1 MLLLPAAFPAAAQAH
16 ANLLRTD
23 PAAGSVV
30 ANAPAQ
36 IVLHFDQQVRDVAS
50 TVTNDQGDTVT
61 SSPAHT
67 AAGDVRALV
76 IPLRSGLPDGDYT
89 VRWRIVSTDGH
100 IISGVFAIGIG
111 AGRPPPQAAE
121 VQTAALDWPFLI
133 ARFAYFCGLAL
144 VIGGVVFRAVVWRP
158 VVATLEGQPR
168 AMADLRERIRATQL
182 FTIAAVLML
191 AGGWAALTRQ
201 GAEVAGVSFWEAFDH
216 RGPVAS
222 AIQATRFGREFGRGI
237 DLAAIFCVCAASAFA
252 IVRRSRLGAAA
263 LAVPAVVLGVW
274 TIIVPGLSGHA
285 GDPGRGA
292 LTITVDALHVAAA
305 AVWIGGLAQLVVVVP
320 HATRGLA
327 DAARD
332 RARRQALGRFSTLAL
347 GSVIV
352 IAVTGGAR
360 ALWEVGA
367 VSQVW
372 STGYGRT
379 LIVKSVLFAGL
390 IALGYRNRHA
400 LDRFTEVRRRAVAE
414 LALLAG
420 VLAAVSLLTDLQ
432 PANAPGFAAAAA
444 TAPAGGPALIP
455 LSRGAQLALWPGV
468 SGPNVIAVRAREKA
482 RSIQALIGGR
492 TLTLDRAPDGTF
504 VGTAPAL
511 AAGRHSILI
520 TAGTRT
526 WAASA
531 QIGPAKRVPQPPAAP
546 LRTGPVAAEQASD
559 IAVGLQ
565 RTSPTDARVTLL
577 APSGASLPSTLVLVD
592 GHVAFPCTGVQG
604 VCFTAAVPHG
614 PRPVPVQV
622 RRPGRPPVTA
632 TVQLPPA
639 RAPDGSRILQ
649 QATQNFRDLH
659 SLRVLN
665 ILESS
670 PGHAVTTHFT
680 VQAPDRLAFAVR
692 GGASARIIGT
702 TRWDRQPGRD
712 WVRSEAPRS
721 TVPDAFWAPGAEAV
735 YVAGQD
741 RTTSV
746 LTLVLANGP
755 TFFRLWVDRATQQVV
770 RLRMITAAHFM
781 SEREYDQNRA
791 PPVVPP
797 A

>member
-1 MLLLPAAFPAAAQAH
+1 M
-16 ANLLRTD
+16 
-23 PAAGSVV
+23 
-30 ANAPAQ
+30 
-36 IVLHFDQQVRDVAS
+36 
-50 TVTNDQGDTVT
+50 
-61 SSPAHT
+61 
-67 AAGDVRALV
+67 
-76 IPLRSGLPDGDYT
+76 
-89 VRWRIVSTDGH
+89 
-100 IISGVFAIGIG
+100 
-111 AGRPPPQAAE
+111 
-121 VQTAALDWPFLI
+121 
-133 ARFAYFCGLAL
+133 
-144 VIGGVVFRAVVWRP
+144 
-158 VVATLEGQPR
+158 
-168 AMADLRERIRATQL
+168 
-182 FTIAAVLML
+182 
-191 AGGWAALTRQ
+191 
-201 GAEVAGVSFWEAFDH
+201 
-216 RGPVAS
+216 
-222 AIQATRFGREFGRGI
+222 
-237 DLAAIFCVCAASAFA
+237 CAASAFA
-252 IVRRSRLGAAA
+252 IVRRSRLGRS
-263 LAVPAVVLGVW
+263 LRWPSRRSSLGVW

-432 PANAPGFAAAAA
+432 PANTPGFAAAAA

-455 LSRGAQLALWPGV
+455 LSRGAQLALWPGLA
-468 SGPNVIAVRAREKA
+468 GPNVIAVRAREKA

-531 QIGPAKRVPQPPAAP
+531 QIGPAKRVPRPPAAP

-559 IAVGLQ
+559 VAVGLQ

-577 APSGASLPSTLVLVD
+577 APSGASLPTALVLVD
-592 GHVAFPCTGVQG
+592 GHVAFPCTGSPGG
-604 VCFTAAVPHG
+604 VLH
-614 PRPVPVQV
+614 
-622 RRPGRPPVTA
+622 RR
-632 TVQLPPA
+632 
-639 RAPDGSRILQ
+639 RAPRASPRSGAGAAAGAPAGHGHRAAPAGPGSR
-649 QATQNFRDLH
+649 
-659 SLRVLN
+659 RVTPPRRRQRRTSAASTACACST
-665 ILESS
+665 SS
-670 PGHAVTTHFT
+670 S
-680 VQAPDRLAFAVR
+680 RRR
-692 GGASARIIGT
+692 GT
-702 TRWDRQPGRD
+702 P
-712 WVRSEAPRS
+712 
-721 TVPDAFWAPGAEAV
+721 
-735 YVAGQD
+735 
-741 RTTSV
+741 
-746 LTLVLANGP
+746 
-755 TFFRLWVDRATQQVV
+755 
-770 RLRMITAAHFM
+770 
-781 SEREYDQNRA
+781 
-791 PPVVPP
+791 
-797 A
+797 

>member
-1 MLLLPAAFPAAAQAH
+1 MLLTAAAFPAAAQAH

-50 TVTNDQGDTVT
+50 TVTNDQGDAVT
-61 SSPAHT
+61 SG
-67 AAGDVRALV
+67 AASNAPNDVRALV
-76 IPLRSGLPDGDYT
+76 IPLQKGLADGDYT

-100 IISGVFAIGIG
+100 IISGVFAIGFG

-121 VQTAALDWPFLI
+121 VQTATLDWPFLI

-237 DLAAIFCVCAASAFA
+237 DLAAIFCVCAATAFA

-263 LAVPAVVLGVW
+263 LAVPAIVLGVW

-285 GDPGRGA
+285 GDPGRGV
-292 LTITVDALHVAAA
+292 LTITVDAFHVAAA
-305 AVWIGGLAQLVVVVP
+305 AVWIGGLAQLVIVVP

-400 LDRFTEVRRRAVAE
+400 LDRFTEVRRRAMAE
-414 LALLAG
+414 LVLLAG
-420 VLAAVSLLTDLQ
+420 VIAAVSLLTDLQ
-432 PANAPGFAAAAA
+432 PANAPGFAAAA
-444 TAPAGGPALIP
+444 
-455 LSRGAQLALWPGV
+455 
-468 SGPNVIAVRAREKA
+468 
-482 RSIQALIGGR
+482 
-492 TLTLDRAPDGTF
+492 
-504 VGTAPAL
+504 
-511 AAGRHSILI
+511 
-520 TAGTRT
+520 
-526 WAASA
+526 
-531 QIGPAKRVPQPPAAP
+531 
-546 LRTGPVAAEQASD
+546 
-559 IAVGLQ
+559 
-565 RTSPTDARVTLL
+565 
-577 APSGASLPSTLVLVD
+577 
-592 GHVAFPCTGVQG
+592 
-604 VCFTAAVPHG
+604 
-614 PRPVPVQV
+614 
-622 RRPGRPPVTA
+622 
-632 TVQLPPA
+632 
-639 RAPDGSRILQ
+639 
-649 QATQNFRDLH
+649 
-659 SLRVLN
+659 
-665 ILESS
+665 
-670 PGHAVTTHFT
+670 
-680 VQAPDRLAFAVR
+680 
-692 GGASARIIGT
+692 
-702 TRWDRQPGRD
+702 
-712 WVRSEAPRS
+712 
-721 TVPDAFWAPGAEAV
+721 
-735 YVAGQD
+735 
-741 RTTSV
+741 
-746 LTLVLANGP
+746 
-755 TFFRLWVDRATQQVV
+755 
-770 RLRMITAAHFM
+770 
-781 SEREYDQNRA
+781 
-791 PPVVPP
+791 
-797 A
+797 